1 MAQEEYKCIKCGFAA
16 SRGFVADYSDGANF
30 VAKWIEGALG
40 TDARLALSLDGV
52 EARRWTLKV
61 GRSSFLGVKGS
72 NIEIGGRRQFSV
84 RSLRCERCGFL
95 ELYAV

>member
-1 MAQEEYKCIKCGFAA
+1 MAQEAYKCIKCGFAA

-30 VAKWIEGALG
+30 VAKWIEGEPEQ
-40 TDARLALSLDGV
+40 V
-52 EARRWTLKV
+52 
-61 GRSSFLGVKGS
+61 SFLGVKGS

>member
-1 MAQEEYKCIKCGFAA
+1 MAQEEYKCIKCGYST

-30 VAKWIEGALG
+30 IAKWVEGEPQKVKFLGIEG
-40 TDARLALSLDGV
+40 T
-52 EARRWTLKV
+52 
-61 GRSSFLGVKGS
+61 
-72 NIEIGGRRQFSV
+72 NIEVGGRRQYNI

>member
-30 VAKWIEGALG
+30 VAKWIEGEPEQ
-40 TDARLALSLDGV
+40 V
-52 EARRWTLKV
+52 
-61 GRSSFLGVKGS
+61 SFLGVKGS